1 MSNKEYLKIYK
12 KFMQEDEVFYISEH
26 RKSYENKL
34 EFKNTIKKALDIILM
49 PISVTRFEAEKAKNH
64 LNKLGYRVGII
75 HLFELKPFVLKKKWI
90 NAIKK
95 SKYGV
100 LMTDNDYVDGIL
112 RTLAHKINEKTDQ
125 TVNVMGLKDKSAG
138 YTVKTSNF
146 PPSALEIINK
156 VRVIISKK
164 RRKKKNG

>member
-1 MSNKEYLKIYK
+1 
-12 KFMQEDEVFYISEH
+12 
-26 RKSYENKL
+26 
-34 EFKNTIKKALDIILM
+34 
-49 PISVTRFEAEKAKNH
+49 
-64 LNKLGYRVGII
+64 
-75 HLFELKPFVLKKKWI
+75 
-90 NAIKK
+90 
-95 SKYGV
+95 
-100 LMTDNDYVDGIL
+100 MTDNEYVDGIL

-146 PPSALEIINK
+146 PPSALDIINK